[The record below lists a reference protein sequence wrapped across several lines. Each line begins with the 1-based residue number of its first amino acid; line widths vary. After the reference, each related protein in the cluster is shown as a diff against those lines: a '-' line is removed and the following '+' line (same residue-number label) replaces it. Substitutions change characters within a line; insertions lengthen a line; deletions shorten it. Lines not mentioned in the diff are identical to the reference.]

1 MSSYLKFMENFSE
14 INKEGFNR
22 ILSKNDSP
30 FIKYPFL
37 KALEES
43 NSVCEINGWKPSHL
57 IELENKELKGFMPL
71 YIKDNSQGEFVFDHS
86 WSYALNRTGRKYY
99 PKLLTAIPFTPCES
113 RKIISEE
120 KSGELIDFT
129 KDYMDKSDIESWH
142 ILYPDKKLTN
152 TLNSNGFIERSGY
165 KFVWNNK
172 GYKTFEDYLKVFRSR
187 QRKNIKNERK
197 KISDY
202 GINFKVK
209 DAKSLCEEDWEIFY
223 KFYKNTYEQRL
234 QRPYLNKKFFD
245 LINANKEHL
254 KPVIF
259 FAHIDKEIIAGSLCY
274 RDNECL
280 YGRHWGTKYDIDS
293 LHFECCYYQ
302 GIEYCIKNNL
312 KKFDPGVQGEHKI
325 RRGFEPTQT
334 NSYHF
339 ILKEDFRNAIAD
351 FCNREKEE
359 IKNYLDACK
368 RYTPFNKEYKI
379 E

>member
-1 MSSYLKFMENFSE
+1 MLSELKFIENFSKIDE
-14 INKEGFNR
+14 DEFNGILKE
-22 ILSKNDSP
+22 NDSP

-37 KALEES
+37 RALEES
-43 NSVCEINGWKPSHL
+43 NSVCEISGWKPSHL
-57 IELENKELKGFMPL
+57 IQLENSKLKGFMPL
-71 YIKDNSQGEFVFDHS
+71 YLKDNSQGEFVFDHS

-152 TLNSNGFIERSGY
+152 TLNSNDFIERSGY

-209 DAKSLCEEDWEIFY
+209 DAKSLCEKDWETFY

>member
-1 MSSYLKFMENFSE
+1 MSSYLKFVENFSE

-152 TLNSNGFIERSGY
+152 TLNSNDFIERSGY

-197 KISDY
+197 KIADY

-209 DAKSLCEEDWEIFY
+209 DAKSLCEEDWDTFY

-259 FAHIDKEIIAGSLCY
+259 FAHIDKEMIAGSLCY

>member
-1 MSSYLKFMENFSE
+1 MLSELKFIENFSKIDE
-14 INKEGFNR
+14 DEFNGILKE
-22 ILSKNDSP
+22 NDSP

-37 KALEES
+37 RALEES
-43 NSVCEINGWKPSHL
+43 NSVCEISGWKPSHL
-57 IELENKELKGFMPL
+57 IQLENSKLKGFMPL
-71 YIKDNSQGEFVFDHS
+71 YLKDNSQGEFVFDHS

-152 TLNSNGFIERSGY
+152 TLNTNDFIERSGY

-209 DAKSLCEEDWEIFY
+209 DAKSLCEKDWETFY

>member
-1 MSSYLKFMENFSE
+1 MSSYLKFVENFSE

-152 TLNSNGFIERSGY
+152 TLNSNDFIERSGY

-197 KISDY
+197 KIADY

-209 DAKSLCEEDWEIFY
+209 DAKSLCEEDWETFY

-259 FAHIDKEIIAGSLCY
+259 FAHIDKEMIAGSLCY
-274 RDNECL
+274 RDNVCL